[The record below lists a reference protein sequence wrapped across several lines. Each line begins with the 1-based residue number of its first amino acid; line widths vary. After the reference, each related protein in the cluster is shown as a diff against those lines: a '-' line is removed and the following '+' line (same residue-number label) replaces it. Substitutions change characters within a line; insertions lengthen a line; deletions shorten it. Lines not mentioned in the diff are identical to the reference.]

1 MSKNKEYPC
10 LTLTT
15 SSVCSEMWQRIQRH
29 TARDGYSDSLHLQ
42 GLTTFLSFPSF
53 VVEPT

>member
-15 SSVCSEMWQRIQRH
+15 SSVCSEMWQRIQRR
-29 TARDGYSDSLHLQ
+29 TPRDGCSDSLHLQ
-42 GLTTFLSFPSF
+42 GLTTLLSFPSCI
-53 VVEPT
+53 VEPT